1 MFTDL
6 KGSTSIAEEMGDN
19 AIRLLIEHHNDI
31 VFPIIESGK
40 GKLVKT
46 MGDGTMSYFDN
57 AQDAVQAGMKIQ
69 KKVDEFNKSDQIN
82 IPMGMRIGIHTGPGL
97 VEKKDIFGDVVNVA
111 SRFETLASPGEIYLS
126 EETYNLLADNTAC
139 FYIKTESLKGKSK
152 PFKIFEAVWDES
164 KIDLYKSRPAITVSE
179 SKKPS
184 DTHSMDS
191 TRQVYTY
198 TETSRE
204 VAAKKAAAGNCL
216 VIQRGEEEEE
226 IRPIDKNGLT
236 IGRSS
241 DCDLVLDERYISRK
255 HARITNRDGVF
266 WIEDLKSGM
275 GVVVNGKRISK
286 TRIQDGDEI
295 KFGPLRITLVNPPQE
310 AQRQTEDTMVIP
322 AAESDN
328 TLILSPQQMLKLAI
342 LGKNGELSEHDI
354 PPEGLILGRSPTS
367 DVRLDDPM
375 VSRRHMRL
383 SIEDSKVFI
392 EDLGSNNGTQVNNKK
407 IKPEQTVE
415 IKEKELVKIADFS
428 MMVVSF
434 TQTVDKSLF
443 TKPASLSSK
452 VKNFLGGAKK

>member
-6 KGSTSIAEEMGDN
+6 KGSTAIAEEMGDN
-19 AIRLLIEHHNDI
+19 VIRLLIEHHNDI

-57 AQDAVQAGMKIQ
+57 AQDAVRTGMKIQ
-69 KKVDEFNKSDQIN
+69 KEVDEFNKSDQMS

-97 VEKKDIFGDVVNVA
+97 VEKQDIFGDVVNVA

-126 EETYNLLADNTAC
+126 EETYNLLTDNTAC

-164 KIDLYKSRPAITVSE
+164 KRKRYKSRPAITDE
-179 SKKPS
+179 EKKKPS

-191 TRQVYTY
+191 TRQMHAY
-198 TETSRE
+198 TETSME
-204 VAAKKAAAGNCL
+204 LAAKKADAGNCL
-216 VIQRGEEEEE
+216 IVQRGQDEEE
-226 IRPIDKNGLT
+226 IYPIDKNRLT

-255 HARITNRDGVF
+255 HARITNKDGAF
-266 WIEDLKSGM
+266 WIEDLKSSM

-295 KFGPLRITLVNPPQE
+295 RFGPLRITLVNPPQVS
-310 AQRQTEDTMVIP
+310 QPQTEETMAIP
-322 AAESDN
+322 VAENDK
-328 TLILSPQQMLKLAI
+328 TVILSPQQMLKLVI

-383 SIEDSKVFI
+383 AVEDNKVFI
-392 EDLGSNNGTQVNNKK
+392 EDLGSNNGTQVNDKK
-407 IKPEQTVE
+407 IEPEQKVE
-415 IKEKELVKIADFS
+415 IKEKEPVKIADFS
-428 MMVVSF
+428 LMVVSF

-452 VKNFLGGAKK
+452 VKNFLGGG

>member
-6 KGSTSIAEEMGDN
+6 KGSTAIAEEMGDN

-46 MGDGTMSYFDN
+46 MGDGTMSYFEEP
-57 AQDAVQAGMKIQ
+57 QDAVQTGIEIQ
-69 KKVDEFNKSDQIN
+69 KKIDEFNKSGEIN

-97 VEKKDIFGDVVNVA
+97 VEKQDIFGDVVNVA
-111 SRFETLASPGEIYLS
+111 SRFETLATPGEIYLS
-126 EETYNLLADNTAC
+126 EETYNLLTDNTAC

-164 KIDLYKSRPAITVSE
+164 KRDLYKSRPAITVE
-179 SKKPS
+179 EKKKPS

-191 TRQVYTY
+191 TRQMYAY

-204 VAAKKAAAGNCL
+204 VAAKKGDAGDCL
-216 VIQRGEEEEE
+216 VVQRGQDEEE
-226 IRPIDKNGLT
+226 IHPIGKNRLT

-255 HARITNRDGVF
+255 HARITFTDGTF

-275 GVVVNGKRISK
+275 GVIVNGKRISK

-295 KFGPLRITLVNPPQE
+295 RFGPLRITLVNPPE
-310 AQRQTEDTMVIP
+310 AAPPQTEETMAIP
-322 AAESDN
+322 VAESDN
-328 TLILSPQQMLKLAI
+328 TLILSPQQMLKLAV

-375 VSRRHMRL
+375 VSRRHVRF
-383 SIEDSKVFI
+383 SIEQDKVFV
-392 EDLGSNNGTQVNNKK
+392 EDLGSNNGTQVNDKK
-407 IKPEQTVE
+407 IEPEQKVE
-415 IKEKELVKIADFS
+415 IKEKELVKIADFNL
-428 MMVVSF
+428 MVVSF
-434 TQTVDKSLF
+434 TQTVDESLF
-443 TKPASLSSK
+443 TKSASLSSK
-452 VKNFLGGAKK
+452 VKDFLGGAKK